1 MLDAQLYGSGSSSG
15 FHLTNLLWHLGSTL
29 VLFAALTRLTGSIW
43 PSAFAAAL
51 FAVHP
56 LNVEP
61 VAWVSERKG
70 ILSTFFG
77 MLSLWAYARYAEQ
90 PELRRY
96 LLVGLALV
104 LGLMAK
110 PILVTLP
117 FVFLMLDFW
126 PLGRLRISGAS
137 RGEGP
142 PAWTTIR
149 GLVLEKLPLLALSAI
164 FSALAV
170 ITQAKGGALTSL
182 VSLPLSSRFE
192 LATMSYLLY
201 LKRVFCP
208 IRLAAYYPLRIEDF
222 RLEEALAA
230 AALLLMVTG
239 IVLWQARRAPYLTV
253 GWLWFLGTLVPVLG
267 LVQVGSQAQADRY
280 TYLPSVGLFIAVS
293 WCLASLGGRCHY
305 KKWAIGP
312 AAVMLSGLMVL
323 SARQVRVWKNTET
336 LWAHALAV
344 TKNNHVAH
352 NNLAIEL
359 QQHGDLNAALSHFEL
374 ALQIKPGY
382 TLALNGKGQCLMELG
397 KLAEAI
403 SCFQAAVRCDP
414 ALPLSHNSLGV
425 ALAYAGEHEAAANE
439 FGDVLRLEPENADG
453 HLNLGRAS
461 LRVGRPKEAAAH
473 FLAGMRL
480 KGSET
485 AVLPELGRAYQ
496 MSGDW
501 QQAEACFRLL
511 VALDPQKAVYHKE
524 LALCLSHLGL
534 AQQAT
539 GSFRE
544 SLRLD
549 PRWPST
555 DLSRAWRLAT
565 DTQPALRWGQL
576 AVLLA
581 EKVVEAKGQ
590 QDARSLD
597 TLAAAYAEAGRFDEA
612 RQTAGKARDQAQ
624 ATGQKVLAREIEDRL
639 RLYEKGQP
647 FRAP

>member
-1 MLDAQLYGSGSSSG
+1 
-15 FHLTNLLWHLGSTL
+15 
-29 VLFAALTRLTGSIW
+29 
-43 PSAFAAAL
+43 
-51 FAVHP
+51 
-56 LNVEP
+56 
-61 VAWVSERKG
+61 
-70 ILSTFFG
+70 
-77 MLSLWAYARYAEQ
+77 
-90 PELRRY
+90 
-96 LLVGLALV
+96 
-104 LGLMAK
+104 
-110 PILVTLP
+110 
-117 FVFLMLDFW
+117 
-126 PLGRLRISGAS
+126 
-137 RGEGP
+137 
-142 PAWTTIR
+142 
-149 GLVLEKLPLLALSAI
+149 
-164 FSALAV
+164 
-170 ITQAKGGALTSL
+170 
-182 VSLPLSSRFE
+182 
-192 LATMSYLLY
+192 
-201 LKRVFCP
+201 
-208 IRLAAYYPLRIEDF
+208 
-222 RLEEALAA
+222 
-230 AALLLMVTG
+230 
-239 IVLWQARRAPYLTV
+239 
-253 GWLWFLGTLVPVLG
+253 
-267 LVQVGSQAQADRY
+267 
-280 TYLPSVGLFIAVS
+280 
-293 WCLASLGGRCHY
+293 
-305 KKWAIGP
+305 
-312 AAVMLSGLMVL
+312 
-323 SARQVRVWKNTET
+323 
-336 LWAHALAV
+336 
-344 TKNNHVAH
+344 
-352 NNLAIEL
+352 
-359 QQHGDLNAALSHFEL
+359 
-374 ALQIKPGY
+374 
-382 TLALNGKGQCLMELG
+382 MELG